1 MCGGGGGGRECA
13 LCMGVSQTKGA
24 AGLQQRNFGY
34 EKTGEPPAA
43 PNPTQPSPPCKKG
56 PILESPPA
64 FQTPLMCMPLT
75 ASLSHLDHT
84 PSSRSLLRLH
94 CCPSPQSR
102 MESLLAG
109 NFSSILTTP
118 PPLCPSLQARLKNLL
133 AGNYAPIVVRSV
145 FFGSS
150 GSLVQDNIIANCNV
164 CGGCRYGMV
173 YYIPMRGRGIE
184 ERRRSRTEPPRA
196 VTRMQDVE
204 GWMLA
209 GGADV
214 GVFTCDG
221 GVQTAWTVRA

>member
-1 MCGGGGGGRECA
+1 
-13 LCMGVSQTKGA
+13 
-24 AGLQQRNFGY
+24 
-34 EKTGEPPAA
+34 
-43 PNPTQPSPPCKKG
+43 
-56 PILESPPA
+56 
-64 FQTPLMCMPLT
+64 MCMLLT
-75 ASLSHLDHT
+75 ASLPHLDHT
-84 PSSRSLLRLH
+84 PSSQPLPRLL

-102 MESLLAG
+102 LKSLPAG
-109 NFSSILTTP
+109 NCSPILITP

-196 VTRMQDVE
+196 VTRMQDV
-204 GWMLA
+204 GGGCWLGLSML
-209 GGADV
+209 G
-214 GVFTCDG
+214 FFYL
-221 GVQTAWTVRA
+221 